1 MGKTE
6 ALKENGTFNP
16 RYEKVT
22 AARFKMGM
30 FFDPKDLIQVKY
42 ELLRSIASGEC
53 SITQASEQF
62 GFSRESIYRN
72 KAAYESGGLQAL
84 IPQKTGPKGAHKLTA
99 EGQSFI
105 DSYIAEHL
113 AASASEVN
121 KKMRERT
128 GISVHNRTVER
139 YLSKKRLGSR

>member
-1 MGKTE
+1 MGKAE
-6 ALKENGTFNP
+6 VLKENGTFNP

-22 AARFKMGM
+22 AACFKKSV
-30 FFDPKDLIQVKY
+30 FFDSKDLIQVKY

-62 GFSRESIYRN
+62 GMSRETIYKN
-72 KAAYESGGLQAL
+72 KAAYVAGGLQAL
-84 IPQKTGPKGAHKLTA
+84 VPRKTGPKGAHKLTE

-105 DSYIAEHL
+105 DAYL
-113 AASASEVN
+113 AVHPAAPASEIN
-121 KKMRERT
+121 TKLRDRT
-128 GISVHNRTVER
+128 GICVHNRTVER